1 MNNIYKFLLVIFLI
15 PLTINATERKGKYTK
30 TKTLNKEY
38 KVNDNATLNVD
49 NKYGNIVIS
58 TWTNNTIEIEV
69 TITTNGNDMDKVEK
83 RLEQIDVEFEGSSNF
98 VSAKTRIEKN
108 TNSWKIWGRN
118 NNVNMQ
124 IDYLIKMPITNN
136 LELNNDYGAINIDKL
151 EGRLNLN
158 LDYGKLHIGELWNT
172 ENNINID
179 YTNKSTID
187 FMKDGYINADYS
199 TLHIEKSGRTKLN
212 ADYSHI
218 SFGMVTNL
226 DYKCDYGDLKIEDA
240 GNITGNSDYMNTSI
254 DNLRNRG
261 NFDSDYGSI
270 KIYKLGE
277 NLKELKVEASYV
289 QVKLGV
295 NNNNSFN
302 IKASLS
308 YGGFKYGDGFTFNK
322 EITKSS
328 SKYYEGFFGSANSNG
343 NIIINTRYGSVT
355 FMNK

>member
-1 MNNIYKFLLVIFLI
+1 MKNMYKLLLIIFLI

-38 KVNDNATLNVD
+38 KVSENATLNIN

-58 TWTNNTIEIEV
+58 TWDNNIIEIEV
-69 TITTNGNDMDKVEK
+69 TITTNGNDKDKVEQ

-108 TNSWKIWGRN
+108 TSSWKIWGRN

-124 IDYLIKMPITNN
+124 IDYLIKMPVTNN
-136 LELNNDYGAINIDKL
+136 VELNNDYGAIRIDKL
-151 EGRLNLN
+151 EGESTIN
-158 LDYGKLHIGELWNT
+158 LDYGKLHIGELLNT

-199 TLHIEKSGRTKLN
+199 TLYIEKSGRTKLN

-226 DYKCDYGDLKIEDA
+226 EYNCDYGDLKIDDA
-240 GNITGNSDYMNTSI
+240 GNINGRSDYMQTSI
-254 DNLRNRG
+254 NKLNNRG
-261 NFDSDYGSI
+261 DFESDYGSI
-270 KIYKLGE
+270 KIYELGE
-277 NLKELKVEASYV
+277 NLKDLRIEASYA
-289 QVKLGV
+289 QVKLGIS
-295 NNNNSFN
+295 NNNSFN
-302 IKASLS
+302 VKASLS
-308 YGGFKYGDGFTFNK
+308 YGGFKYVDGFTFNK

-328 SKYYEGFFGSANSNG
+328 SKYYEGFYGTANSNG
-343 NIIINTRYGSVT
+343 NIIINTSYGSVT

>member
-1 MNNIYKFLLVIFLI
+1 MKNMYKLLLVIFLI
-15 PLTINATERKGKYTK
+15 PLTINATDRKGKYTK

-38 KVNDNATLNVD
+38 SVSDNATLNVS
-49 NKYGNIVIS
+49 NKYGNIVIT
-58 TWTNNTIEIEV
+58 TWNENTIDIKV
-69 TITTNGNDMDKVEK
+69 TITTNGNDEAKVER
-83 RLEQIDVEFEGSSNF
+83 RLEQIDVDFEGNSNF
-98 VSAKTRIEKN
+98 VSAKTIIEKN
-108 TNSWKIWGRN
+108 SKSWSFWGKN

-136 LELNNDYGAINIDKL
+136 TDLNNDYGAISIDKL
-151 EGRLNLN
+151 EGRLNIN
-158 LDYGKLHIGELWNT
+158 LDYGKLHIGELLNS

-187 FMKDGYINADYS
+187 YMKDGYINADYS

-212 ADYSHI
+212 ADYSHM

-226 DYKCDYGDLKIEDA
+226 DYNCDYGDLKIDDA
-240 GNITGNSDYMNTSI
+240 GNIAGNSDYMQTSI
-254 DNLRNRG
+254 NKLRNRG
-261 NFDSDYGSI
+261 DFDSDYGSI

-277 NLKELKVEASYV
+277 NLKSLEIETSYA

-295 NNNNSFN
+295 NNTNSFN

-328 SKYYEGFFGSANSNG
+328 SKYYEGFYGTPNSNG
-343 NIIINTRYGSVT
+343 NINIKASYGSVT